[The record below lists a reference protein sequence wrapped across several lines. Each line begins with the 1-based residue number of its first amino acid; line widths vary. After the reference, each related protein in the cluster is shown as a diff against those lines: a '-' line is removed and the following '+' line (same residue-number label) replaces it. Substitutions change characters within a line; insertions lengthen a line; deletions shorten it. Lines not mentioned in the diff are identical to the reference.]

1 MLTTNQLISLGK
13 EAIDTNPELAIR
25 GYNTI
30 LLNTNNPEPECI
42 LFTFEIIDTKQ
53 TAVLTISSDIAVI
66 TGLAGQRDVILSPDY
81 LESKT
86 KLERALDSMVI
97 REIVSHSED
106 NILKEL
112 QSQDLIKDMNISM
125 MKKHE
130 TASKASFVLIL
141 IFCILSGYS
150 SNNFPQLGV
159 VTGMLTFLAI
169 LSFGSLVFNLTLMF
183 TLKFDKN
190 V

>member
-1 MLTTNQLISLGK
+1 MLNNNQLISLGK
-13 EAIDTNPELAIR
+13 DAIDISPELEIT
-25 GYNTI
+25 GYQTI
-30 LLNTNNPEPECI
+30 HLNTNNTEPGCI

-66 TGLAGQRDVILSPDY
+66 TGLRGQRDIILSPDY

-86 KLERALDSMVI
+86 KLERALDNLVI
-97 REIVSHSED
+97 RELIHHSDEME
-106 NILKEL
+106 KEL
-112 QSQDLIKDMNISM
+112 HPDLIKGMNISM
-125 MKKHE
+125 MRKHK

-141 IFCILSGYS
+141 IFCVLSGYS
-150 SNNFPQLGV
+150 ANNFPQLGII
-159 VTGMLTFLAI
+159 TGMLTFLAI
-169 LSFGSLVFNLTLMF
+169 LSFASLVFNLTLMF